1 MNIAPATI
9 ETTGPDYVA
18 IKSKQHATWASGDYG
33 RIGVTLQITGEELCE
48 AVDVRAG
55 QRVLDVAGGNGNV
68 SLAAARRFC
77 KVVSTDYVAS
87 LLQQSQVRARAEG
100 LVIDYREAD
109 AENLPFDDASFD
121 HVLSTFGVMFA
132 PNQEQAASE
141 LARVCRPG
149 GKIGLANWTPEGFI
163 GQLFKTIGR
172 YVPPPAGLSSPA
184 TWGTKEF
191 LQRHFARRVRA
202 IEVEPKQFNFRYQSP
217 GHWLDVFT
225 TYYGPTL
232 KAFQALDEPQR
243 QSMREDILALIEKPE
258 EVSQAPEA
266 VVGEDGLPR
275 KVAKPAPEQELF
287 LTSYYTF
294 PDPLTTNLA
303 GSRRFLQ
310 LSVGVSTQY
319 DESVIKNVET
329 HQLALRSDVLGVL
342 SSFTEEEAGTKEGRD
357 ALALRM
363 KDAMN
368 KRLELLEGF
377 GGVENVYFPS
387 FVLQ

>member
-1 MNIAPATI
+1 MTTEATDVPAKAAGKGRKILKMFGFLLGSGLIA
-9 ETTGPDYVA
+9 G
-18 IKSKQHATWASGDYG
+18 
-33 RIGVTLQITGEELCE
+33 
-48 AVDVRAG
+48 AG
-55 QRVLDVAGGNGNV
+55 FGAGYFYFAN
-68 SLAAARRFC
+68 
-77 KVVSTDYVAS
+77 
-87 LLQQSQVRARAEG
+87 
-100 LVIDYREAD
+100 
-109 AENLPFDDASFD
+109 P
-121 HVLSTFGVMFA
+121 LS
-132 PNQEQAASE
+132 
-141 LARVCRPG
+141 
-149 GKIGLANWTPEGFI
+149 
-163 GQLFKTIGR
+163 
-172 YVPPPAGLSSPA
+172 
-184 TWGTKEF
+184 
-191 LQRHFARRVRA
+191 
-202 IEVEPKQFNFRYQSP
+202 
-217 GHWLDVFT
+217 
-225 TYYGPTL
+225 PTN
-232 KAFQALDEPQR
+232 
-243 QSMREDILALIEKPE
+243 DILALIEKPE

>member
-1 MNIAPATI
+1 MTTEATDVPAKAAGRGRKILKIFGFLLGSGLIA
-9 ETTGPDYVA
+9 G
-18 IKSKQHATWASGDYG
+18 
-33 RIGVTLQITGEELCE
+33 
-48 AVDVRAG
+48 AG
-55 QRVLDVAGGNGNV
+55 FGAGYFYFAN
-68 SLAAARRFC
+68 
-77 KVVSTDYVAS
+77 
-87 LLQQSQVRARAEG
+87 
-100 LVIDYREAD
+100 
-109 AENLPFDDASFD
+109 P
-121 HVLSTFGVMFA
+121 LS
-132 PNQEQAASE
+132 
-141 LARVCRPG
+141 
-149 GKIGLANWTPEGFI
+149 
-163 GQLFKTIGR
+163 
-172 YVPPPAGLSSPA
+172 
-184 TWGTKEF
+184 
-191 LQRHFARRVRA
+191 
-202 IEVEPKQFNFRYQSP
+202 
-217 GHWLDVFT
+217 
-225 TYYGPTL
+225 PTN
-232 KAFQALDEPQR
+232 
-243 QSMREDILALIEKPE
+243 DILALIEKPE